1 MRRLD
6 DALTSP
12 HRLAIFQGGHTWL
25 SSELATEAIEWMELR
40 AMQDGRSPRDSRLI
54 DALFAKRATLA
65 DAAASPKDAFLSAR
79 AMVDDFTG
87 LKDVSQY
94 AARAA
99 ELDRSREVRSALKN
113 ARDEDNREEQI
124 LNEVAAAERR
134 LASDEDRTVALM
146 ELRRT
151 WKDLSEK
158 ARRDTD
164 SVERRIARRALAQ
177 LSASTRTADADYQK
191 IVNEYRVSRSR

>member
-1 MRRLD
+1 MVSLPGTAGCSTRC
-6 DALTSP
+6 S
-12 HRLAIFQGGHTWL
+12 Q
-25 SSELATEAIEWMELR
+25 
-40 AMQDGRSPRDSRLI
+40 
-54 DALFAKRATLA
+54 KRAALA
-65 DAAASPKDAFLSAR
+65 DAAVSPKDAFLAAR
-79 AMVDDFTG
+79 AMEDDFTG
-87 LKDVSQY
+87 LKDVSRY

-99 ELDRSREVRSALKN
+99 ELDRTREVRSALKN

-124 LNEVAAAERR
+124 LNDVAAAERR
-134 LASDEDRTVALM
+134 LASDDRTVALM

-177 LSASTRTADADYQK
+177 LSASTRTGDADYLK
-191 IVNEYRVSRSR
+191 IVNEYRVSRGR